1 MEKRIYFAVINGSL
15 IDNYEIA
22 RMALVVSGKY
32 IRHDDFESIREYAA
46 YCNGIKKELSNPSVK
61 YLVRHGFKVQAIKI
75 YYDRHPELGLR
86 GSKEVID
93 KIEEEIKQSENWFNI
108 CIRMKFPF

>member
-1 MEKRIYFAVINGSL
+1 MEKIIYFAVTNGSL

-32 IRHDDFESIREYAA
+32 IRHNDFESIRKYATH
-46 YCNGIKKELSNPSVK
+46 CNGIKKELPNPSVK
-61 YLVRHGFKVQAIKI
+61 YLVKHGFKIQAVKI
-75 YYDRHPELGLR
+75 YYDRHPELGLK

-93 KIEEEIKQSENWFNI
+93 KIEEEIKQCEN
-108 CIRMKFPF
+108 

>member
-1 MEKRIYFAVINGSL
+1 MEKRIYFAVTNGSL

-22 RMALVVSGKY
+22 RMALVVSGKH

-46 YCNGIKKELSNPSVK
+46 YCNGIKKELHNPSVK
-61 YLVRHGFKVQAIKI
+61 YLVKHGFKVQAVKI
-75 YYDRHPELGLR
+75 YYEHHPELGLR

-93 KIEEEIKQSENWFNI
+93 KIEEKIKQGE
-108 CIRMKFPF
+108 K